1 LFSSDS
7 VKADH
12 YKVIQ
17 QIAEQANTLLKN
29 DARDGKG
36 LPISSSIGR
45 IGVFGDDAGPNPTGL
60 TGAGQF
66 VEYFPEPSDFS
77 LSLPP
82 SVPSPIRNGTVTVG
96 GGSGANIPTYIV
108 TPLEAIQARF
118 RHTDTTVDFELNREQ
133 DNWYY
138 VDTVVS
144 SLLLLLCA

>member
-7 VKADH
+7 AKADH

-96 GGSGANIPTYIV
+96 AAVPTFRRTSLPLSRPSKPASDTL
-108 TPLEAIQARF
+108 TPLS
-118 RHTDTTVDFELNREQ
+118 TL
-133 DNWYY
+133 
-138 VDTVVS
+138 S
-144 SLLLLLCA
+144 